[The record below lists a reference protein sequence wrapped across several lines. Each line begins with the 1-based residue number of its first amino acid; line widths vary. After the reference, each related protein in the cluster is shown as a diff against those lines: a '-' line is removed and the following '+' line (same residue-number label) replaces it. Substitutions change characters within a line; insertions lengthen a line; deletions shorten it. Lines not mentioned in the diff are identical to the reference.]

1 MQQGNKPEPKSW
13 GARLREENRAL
24 RERIE
29 ALKKEER
36 RLTKT
41 ISQRSKLIHELP
53 EPVLI
58 LKKGKIMLANQ
69 AASEVFGY
77 APETM
82 EDMDFSQLIHP
93 TSKESLHLLARQ
105 SHARGPRESFLM
117 DRTGCRLLCEIQ
129 TKKIR
134 YEQGQTVVLLT
145 VTALSH
151 RREKEKDRCEI
162 LKREALSRAITSL
175 SPVLERSGNHLRQ
188 GIAELKR
195 TPAGQAQTRSLTEE
209 QMAAAMN
216 ECDRMTRTLRLLVP
230 SEYTPSE
237 TGPLSMEEMVK
248 EAVARVE
255 ADGRPHHGVTVKPYV
270 RSMDCVYGH
279 RLHIQQALD
288 HILLNAVEAMPD
300 GGEIYLTTETHSGMG
315 RIYIQDNGPGIP
327 EAVLERIFDPFFT
340 TKPEPAQGLGLSLAQ
355 AIVHKHR
362 GVIRVSSL
370 ENGGTTVVME
380 LPMGAPPASPRA
392 RNKKMGV
399 KGARILLLAQEGV
412 VSRLIRGMLEEKG
425 AVLSA
430 ATTCTEAVH
439 LIEHHHF
446 HLIIADGKLPGLTGH
461 RFILRIKR
469 DASALPVLMF
479 NAHAKSRQGRGAT
492 DPGPDRILKSPLFLD
507 RILSATSALLDQKP
521 V

>member
-69 AASEVFGY
+69 AASDLFGY

-117 DRTGCRLLCEIQ
+117 DRTGRRLLCEIQ

-175 SPVLERSGNHLRQ
+175 SPVLERSGNHQ
-188 GIAELKR
+188 I
-195 TPAGQAQTRSLTEE
+195 
-209 QMAAAMN
+209 
-216 ECDRMTRTLRLLVP
+216 
-230 SEYTPSE
+230 
-237 TGPLSMEEMVK
+237 
-248 EAVARVE
+248 
-255 ADGRPHHGVTVKPYV
+255 GR
-270 RSMDCVYGH
+270 
-279 RLHIQQALD
+279 
-288 HILLNAVEAMPD
+288 
-300 GGEIYLTTETHSGMG
+300 
-315 RIYIQDNGPGIP
+315 
-327 EAVLERIFDPFFT
+327 
-340 TKPEPAQGLGLSLAQ
+340 
-355 AIVHKHR
+355 
-362 GVIRVSSL
+362 
-370 ENGGTTVVME
+370 
-380 LPMGAPPASPRA
+380 
-392 RNKKMGV
+392 
-399 KGARILLLAQEGV
+399 
-412 VSRLIRGMLEEKG
+412 
-425 AVLSA
+425 
-430 ATTCTEAVH
+430 
-439 LIEHHHF
+439 
-446 HLIIADGKLPGLTGH
+446 
-461 RFILRIKR
+461 
-469 DASALPVLMF
+469 
-479 NAHAKSRQGRGAT
+479 AH
-492 DPGPDRILKSPLFLD
+492 
-507 RILSATSALLDQKP
+507 